1 MKDLMSIKS
10 GEIVTGKHINEWCE
24 KYMHNQNASTIYRKE
39 AKRLFNRYFEEDAQY
54 CATHTPELNF
64 QRIK

>member
-1 MKDLMSIKS
+1 
-10 GEIVTGKHINEWCE
+10 
-24 KYMHNQNASTIYRKE
+24 MHNQNASTIYRKE